1 MKGDRAAQVLPG
13 QAAAPA
19 ERDAGAQGHV
29 LEDPGARAEP
39 PHHLGRG
46 LSLG

>member
-1 MKGDRAAQVLPG
+1 MKGDGAAQVLPR

-29 LEDPGARAEP
+29 LKDAGACAEP

-46 LSLG
+46 SSLG